1 MKCPNCNEKGMFPVF
16 TEQGVVIDYCPH
28 CEGVWLDKGEIFH
41 FTKKPKGIL
50 KELNAAIKQG
60 KLSERICP
68 RTGKNMQEIEM
79 LSGALILE
87 YSPASGGLWLD
98 KGELEKLTTKFGT
111 KIRLKIDRTTMPPE
125 EEIPPAPAS
134 LPALPNL
141 FIRSTSV
148 LIFLY
153 GLLTLILI
161 TLTLYTD
168 LTPGGALIIGI
179 TTAAI
184 QFLLGPF
191 LTDISLQW
199 FYKLSW
205 AKHEDLPNFLRDFIT
220 STCKENNMKNPKMGI
235 IMDGAPNAF
244 TYGHTPNNA
253 RVVLTQGLIDL
264 LNEEE
269 VKGVVAHEIGHAKHW
284 DMLIMTAAQLV
295 PLLLY
300 YIYRILIRVKSE
312 GKDKSAGPRMAI
324 AIASY
329 ILYIVS
335 QYFVLWLSRTREY
348 FADRFA
354 GDTTQNPN
362 CLASALVKIG
372 YGLAGKES
380 EKKKEDQVE
389 RNTGLEAVGALGI
402 FDPKSGVSMAVSSLK
417 SVTAAV
423 KMGDEIDKENL
434 KGAMKWDLWNP
445 WAKYYEINSTHP
457 LIANRLNHL
466 SKQSQILGKKPYIQ
480 FDETKPESYWDQ
492 FFVDVCIRFLPQI
505 ALVAGVVIFSI
516 TNNPFWIAAGF
527 LASGITS
534 ILKTKF
540 SYKSDI
546 FPDMAISSLLKKVK
560 VSSVRPV
567 GCKTK
572 GTIIGRGI
580 PGLIW
585 SEDFVMQ
592 DETGIIFLDYRQP
605 IPLWDF
611 FFGLLKRA
619 RYNNQEVDVIG
630 WYRRAPVP
638 YIELKS
644 IKAEREK
651 ERNCY
656 TYIAKYV
663 MGGLLAIIGCIVML
677 IPGVRLP
684 KLQFAKSLPQDE
696 IEYISDSYGTFQEAF
711 WEKVQVSLPKV
722 IKESDFQP
730 AEITTF
736 GRKLEIMTK
745 PESFSKAEI
754 ASKFRL
760 KGDFDIQMDCYID
773 FMEGKLGS
781 DHYFFFVNL
790 HDEKK
795 IARRNTVGMSFSKK
809 GETNPGVLRSVWWSQ
824 GRLSGQRKVEIA
836 GFQGSLRFVKG
847 GQKITTLF
855 KRDAEWE
862 WTEMAS
868 FSCSSDA
875 FQLVIGLQNF
885 IGKKNIAPAQSSLL
899 AIVDN
904 FKVNIAEY
912 IIE

>member
-1 MKCPNCNEKGMFPVF
+1 MKCPNCKEKDMFPVF

-28 CEGVWLDKGEIFH
+28 CEGIWLDKGEIFY
-41 FTKKPKGIL
+41 FTKKPKSIL
-50 KELNAAIKQG
+50 KELNAAVKQG
-60 KLSERICP
+60 KPSERLCP
-68 RTGKNMQEIEM
+68 RTGKKMQEIEM

-87 YSPASGGLWLD
+87 YSPASGGLWFD
-98 KGELEKLTTKFGT
+98 KGELKKLAAKFGS
-111 KIRLKIDRTTMPPE
+111 KIKLKIDRITIPPE
-125 EEIPPAPAS
+125 EGIPPAPAS

-161 TLTLYTD
+161 TLSLYTD

-179 TTAAI
+179 ATATI

-191 LTDISLQW
+191 LMDISLQW

-205 AKHEDLPNFLRDFIT
+205 VGHEDLPNFLRDFIT
-220 STCKENNMKNPKMGI
+220 GTCKDNNMKNPRVGI

-253 RVVLTQGLIDL
+253 RVVLTQGLMDL

-295 PLLLY
+295 PLILY

-312 GKDKSAGPRMAI
+312 GEDKSAGPRMAV
-324 AIASY
+324 AIGSY

-335 QYFVLWLSRTREY
+335 QYVVLWLSRTREY

-354 GDTTQNPN
+354 GNITQNPN
-362 CLASALVKIG
+362 CLASALIKIG

-380 EKKKEDQVE
+380 EKKQEDQVE
-389 RNTGLEAVGALGI
+389 RNAGLEAVKALGI
-402 FDPKSGVSMAVSSLK
+402 FDPKSGVSMAISSLK
-417 SVTAAV
+417 SVAAAD
-423 KMGDEIDKENL
+423 KMGNEIDKENL

-466 SKQSQILGKKPYIQ
+466 SRQSQILGKEPYIQ
-480 FDETKPESYWDQ
+480 FDEKKPESYWDE

-505 ALVAGVVIFSI
+505 TLVLGVVIFSI
-516 TNNPFWIAAGF
+516 TNNLFWIANGL

-546 FPDMAISSLLKKVK
+546 FPEMAISSLLKKVK

-567 GCKTK
+567 ACKAK

-592 DETGIIFLDYRQP
+592 DETGIMFLDYRQP

-619 RYNNQEVDVIG
+619 RYNQQKVDVIG

-644 IKAEREK
+644 IKSEREK

-656 TYIAKYV
+656 SYIAKYV
-663 MGGLLAIIGCIVML
+663 MGGLLTIIGCVVML
-677 IPGVRLP
+677 TPGVRLP
-684 KLQFAKSLPQDE
+684 RIQFAKSIPQNQL
-696 IEYISDSYGTFQEAF
+696 EYISDSYSTFQEAF
-711 WEKVQVSLPKV
+711 WEKIQVSLPTV
-722 IKESDFQP
+722 VKESDFQP
-730 AEITTF
+730 GEINNF

-745 PESFSKAEI
+745 PENFSKAEI

-760 KGDFDIQMDCYID
+760 KGDFDIQMDCDID
-773 FMEGKLGS
+773 FMEERLGG

-795 IARRNTVGMSFSKK
+795 ITRRNTVGMSFSKK
-809 GETNPGVLRSVWWSQ
+809 GEMNPGVLRSVRWSH
-824 GRLSGQRKVEIA
+824 GRLSEQRKVEITV
-836 GFQGSLRFVKG
+836 FQGSIRFVRE
-847 GQKITTLF
+847 GQKIITLF
-855 KRDAEWE
+855 KRNTELE

-868 FSCSSDA
+868 FSCSSDV
-875 FQLVIGLQNF
+875 FRLVIGLQNF
-885 IGKKNIAPAQSSLL
+885 IGRKNIAPAQSSLL

-904 FKVNIAEY
+904 FKINTAEY